1 MATDEG
7 ASGRRKVVLGL
18 SALGALGAGGAFLTF
33 HNPPPW
39 VATEVMTLAPVSLVL
54 ALNGHVRARAEVA
67 VRPLVSAYV
76 TKVAVTEG
84 QRVARGDLLV
94 ALDDR
99 QVEARRDQA
108 RAALEVQKA
117 REAQARSAA
126 RRAQGLGA
134 SVISRADAE
143 AAELALATAEGESL
157 RLSAAL
163 AEVERELAHYRLI
176 APTDGVVLSRR
187 VEEGQQVTL
196 QDTLMTLADPEDILV
211 EAEVDELYARRIGE
225 GLSARLRA
233 IGQSDI
239 GDGEVSFAA
248 PRLDPDSGG
257 RRIEV
262 SFLEPA
268 ELPIGLTVEVN
279 LIVAQYPEA
288 LSLPRSALVR
298 RGAAWHVLVAEKGR
312 AVVRPVE
319 IIDWPSERVM
329 LTAGLQSGEQV
340 ILDPANLSPG
350 DEIRV
355 G

>member
-1 MATDEG
+1 MATEG
-7 ASGRRKVVLGL
+7 RASGRRGLILGL
-18 SALGALGAGGAFLTF
+18 SALAALGAGGAFLTL
-33 HNPPPW
+33 HNPAPW
-39 VATEVMTLAPVSLVL
+39 VAAEVMAPGPVSLVL

-76 TKVAVTEG
+76 TDVGVTEG
-84 QRVARGDLLV
+84 QRVSRGDLLV

-99 QVEARRDQA
+99 QVQARRDQA
-108 RAALEVQKA
+108 QAALDVQKA

-157 RLSAAL
+157 RLTAAL
-163 AEVERELAHYRLI
+163 AEVEREVAHYRLI

-187 VEEGQQVTL
+187 VEAGQQVTL

-211 EAEVDELYARRIGE
+211 EAEVDELYARRISE
-225 GLSARLRA
+225 GLAARLRA
-233 IGQSDI
+233 IGQSEVRE
-239 GDGEVSFAA
+239 GRVSFAA

-262 SFLEPA
+262 SFPERT

-279 LIVAQYPEA
+279 LIVADYADA
-288 LSLPRSALVR
+288 LSLPRAALLR
-298 RGAAWHVLVAEKGR
+298 RGTSWHVLVAEHGR
-312 AVVRPVE
+312 AAVRPVE

-329 LTAGLQSGEQV
+329 LTSGLTAGDKVL
-340 ILDPANLSPG
+340 LDPVKISPG

-355 G
+355 E